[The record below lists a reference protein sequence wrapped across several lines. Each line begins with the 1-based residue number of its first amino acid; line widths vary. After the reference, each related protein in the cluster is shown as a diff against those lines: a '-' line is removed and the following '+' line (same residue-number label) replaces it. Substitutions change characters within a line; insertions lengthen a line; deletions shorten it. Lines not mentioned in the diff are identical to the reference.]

1 MELLSL
7 KSCFRA
13 KKRPK
18 PTQTKIVIKEIKI
31 ASDITSNIFIVAFT
45 YYLFSVF
52 FTDFVSN
59 KKYSIGFAIVIIL

>member
-18 PTQTKIVIKEIKI
+18 LTQIKIVVKEIKI
-31 ASDITSNIFIVAFT
+31 ASDITSNIFIIAFA

-52 FTDFVSN
+52 FAGFVSN